1 MRVLTVSVGLA
12 TPIAIPNRGHV
23 ASAIVKT
30 PFSTLANP
38 RPVHVARLGLTG
50 DEQADRSVHGGPA
63 KAVYA
68 YPREHY
74 PIWET
79 IRMQAGIPGALPHGW
94 FGENLT
100 IEGLTEPF
108 VWIGDVLRIGEV
120 ELRVESPRS
129 PCFKFDARMDF
140 DQASK
145 VMNQSGFT
153 GFYCSV
159 LRDGTLA
166 AGDAMSLVAGERGR
180 DVAGRRR
187 ARRQR
192 CRSAPTQESVTLVI
206 DFLL

>member
-12 TPIAIPNRGHV
+12 RPISVPAHGQAATV

-30 PFSTLANP
+30 PVSTLADP
-38 RPVHVARLGLTG
+38 HPVHVARLGLAG

-74 PIWET
+74 PVWET
-79 IRMQAGIPGALPHGW
+79 IRAQAGIPGALPPGW

-129 PCFKFDARMDF
+129 PCFKFDARMGF
-140 DQASK
+140 RQASK
-145 VMNQSGFT
+145 IMNQSGFT

-159 LRDGTLA
+159 LREGSLRAGDAVSLA
-166 AGDAMSLVAGERGR
+166 AGERVVSVAEAHRLKK
-180 DVAGRRR
+180 
-187 ARRQR
+187 
-192 CRSAPTQESVTLVI
+192 RSRS
-206 DFLL
+206 